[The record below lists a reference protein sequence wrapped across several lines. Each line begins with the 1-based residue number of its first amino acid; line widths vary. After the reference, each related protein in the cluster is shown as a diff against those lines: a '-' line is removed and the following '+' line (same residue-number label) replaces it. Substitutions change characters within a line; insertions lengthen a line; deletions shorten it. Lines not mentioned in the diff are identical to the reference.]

1 MADLNYD
8 SIAESYGED
17 WCGLRGQSRDLVVN
31 QVAGHFERVETSLDC
46 AIGHGEFWTDL
57 AQQTPVVACVGNDLS
72 PEMLVAAQAR
82 LEGTH
87 FEGVTGDALTLSERL
102 AGKTFDLVVSHLL
115 YDYCAIETFIP
126 SLKLLLS
133 QTGLIS
139 SLTTVKTQ
147 YDESFWEQMEARPF
161 LRRLGKVDKS
171 IEEGGTPDSHQDHI
185 NQLEGVGLE
194 VVDAQELVV
203 PVAVYSSADIWS
215 AAYHS
220 GWGLGSLSKFGEGRR
235 WALRQALRLT
245 DLPGAGLFPFKMNVR
260 FSSVCARHR

>member
-31 QVAGHFERVETSLDC
+31 QVAGHFERIETSLDC

-115 YDYCAIETFIP
+115 YDYCA
-126 SLKLLLS
+126 
-133 QTGLIS
+133 
-139 SLTTVKTQ
+139 
-147 YDESFWEQMEARPF
+147 
-161 LRRLGKVDKS
+161 
-171 IEEGGTPDSHQDHI
+171 
-185 NQLEGVGLE
+185 
-194 VVDAQELVV
+194 
-203 PVAVYSSADIWS
+203 
-215 AAYHS
+215 
-220 GWGLGSLSKFGEGRR
+220 
-235 WALRQALRLT
+235 
-245 DLPGAGLFPFKMNVR
+245 
-260 FSSVCARHR
+260 